1 MELRCNSNTIQYS
14 LNVTI
19 NRYIRIRSLQ
29 NKHHNHTNW
38 PNLAYQF
45 VSVSLSLSL
54 SFSYMFIFPEWFSP
68 TRINKIKGN
77 NVFVRLLLHILVPTC
92 GTCCGM
98 LNCMHECNRTKTLK
112 VGLIYKTWKQGNCD
126 IPVKTKYNEYTDKNS
141 EMKIRSLV
149 SSVCML
155 FLATMIRLMLSDGQ
169 KP

>member
-1 MELRCNSNTIQYS
+1 MLLLIDIFGSGHCKINITITQIDQI
-14 LNVTI
+14 L
-19 NRYIRIRSLQ
+19 L
-29 NKHHNHTNW
+29 TNLF
-38 PNLAYQF
+38 P
-45 VSVSLSLSL
+45 SLSLSL
-54 SFSYMFIFPEWFSP
+54 SLSLSASFSYMFIFPEWFSP